1 MRYYILAG
9 EASGDIHGANL
20 IKALK
25 SKDSEAEFRF
35 WGGDL
40 MAEAAGIAPVKHY
53 KDLAFMGFVEVAK
66 NIRTI
71 LRNFKFCRADIQK
84 FEPDSIIMIDYPGF
98 NLRIAK
104 WAKPLGHTVL
114 YYISPQV
121 WAWKANRVKDIK
133 KYVDQLYTILP
144 FEADFYKKYDYE
156 VQFVG
161 HPLLDHIANYQASN
175 DDLLKQEKPIIAL
188 LPGSRKQE
196 IRRMLPRM
204 LEVIPHF
211 KNQYQFVIG
220 GAPAQELNFYQEIL
234 GEQKIEQEV
243 EIVFNRTYDLMQAAE
258 AALVTSGTATLETA
272 LFNTPEVVC
281 YTGNPLSYQ
290 IAKRLIKVKY
300 ISLVNLILDRPLV
313 KELIQKELSKE
324 NLIKTLGEITKGGD
338 DRARILNG
346 YQELRRKL
354 GNVGASER
362 TAFHMYKYL
371 QAKTA
376 RTPS

>member
-1 MRYYILAG
+1 MRYYIIAG

-20 IKALK
+20 IKSIK
-25 SKDSEAEFRF
+25 EQDPKAEIRF

-40 MAEAAGIAPVKHY
+40 MEEATGAQPVKHY

-71 LRNFKFCRADIQK
+71 LRNFKFCRADIQD
-84 FEPDSIIMIDYPGF
+84 FSPDAIIMIDYPGF

-104 WAKPLGHTVL
+104 WAKPAGYTIL

-121 WAWKANRVKDIK
+121 WAWKAKRVKEIK
-133 KYVDQLYTILP
+133 KNVDQLYTILP

-161 HPLLDHIANYQASN
+161 HPLLDHIANYKARK
-175 DDLLKQEKPIIAL
+175 DDLIDGEKAIIAL

-204 LEVIPHF
+204 LEVVPHF
-211 KNQYQFVIG
+211 KEYQFIIG
-220 GAPAQELNFYQEIL
+220 GAPAQELSFYQEIL
-234 GEQKIEQEV
+234 DQNSKQQDV
-243 EIVFNRTYDLMQAAE
+243 RIVFNRTYDLMQAAD

-272 LFNTPEVVC
+272 LFNTPEIVC
-281 YTGNPLSYQ
+281 YTGNPISYQ
-290 IAKRLIKVKY
+290 IIKRLIKVKY
-300 ISLVNLILDRPLV
+300 ISLVNLILDQALL

-324 NLIKTLGEITKGGD
+324 NLISELQKITANGPEK
-338 DRARILNG
+338 RRILEG
-346 YQELRRKL
+346 YQTLRQQL
-354 GNVGASER
+354 GNTGASAR
-362 TAFHMYKYL
+362 TAKLMLEYL
-371 QAKTA
+371 TNKK
-376 RTPS
+376 S